1 MSTPKA
7 AVLQGTLDLM
17 ILRTLDQLGA
27 VHGYGIARRIEQMS
41 GNAIELNHGTVY
53 PALVRLERNGWIASE
68 WGASVNKRRARYYSL
83 TEAGRRQLVE
93 EQKEWLRVADIMAR
107 FVAGEGGA

>member
-1 MSTPKA
+1 MSTPKT

-17 ILRTLDQLGA
+17 ILRTLQQLGA
-27 VHGYGIARRIEQMS
+27 LHGYGIARRIEQMS

-68 WGASVNKRRARYYSL
+68 WGASANKRRARYYSL
-83 TEAGRRQLVE
+83 TKSGRKQLAV
-93 EQKEWLRVADIMAR
+93 EQKEWLRVTDIMAR